1 MRKKYHQTRKDRR
14 DESRGMKRY
23 EKSHRRKREELDS
36 GFMDMLAEDHG
47 SPANLPQGVVH
58 KYYRKS
64 DYPDNYYLDDSI
76 RGIDDNIDDSVRK
89 IESHQSDSM
98 Y

>member
-1 MRKKYHQTRKDRR
+1 MVKKYHQTKKDRR

-23 EKSHRRKREELDS
+23 EEGRSHKNEMDS
-36 GFMDMLAEDHG
+36 AYMGMLSEDH
-47 SPANLPQGVVH
+47 SAPANLPQHVVH
-58 KYYRKS
+58 KYYPKC
-64 DYPDNYYLDDSI
+64 DYVDNYYLDDTYK
-76 RGIDDNIDDSVRK
+76 GIDENIDDSVRK